1 MNGLYSIVGFIAWG
15 LAVFETPI
23 YAGEGDILI
32 GSVGMSLDQRMRQAE
47 AGGFSGVVL
56 AAHKG
61 HIIIAKGY
69 GWADKEHGIT
79 FDSSTVFDIGSI
91 TKQFTAAAIVK
102 LETMGKL
109 RVNDLMSLYIQGVP
123 EDKATITIH
132 QLLTHTAGF
141 PDSLGDDYE
150 KADTEGFLKLA
161 LGCKLRHT
169 PGEKN
174 SYSNVGYSLLGII
187 IEKVSGM
194 SYETFLRKELLTPAG
209 MDATGYVLP
218 DWKTRRV
225 AHGYQSGWKDWGTPL
240 DHPWGCDGPWWH
252 LKANGGI
259 LSNVHDMYRWHQ
271 ALSSGG
277 VLPAEAVAK
286 LQTAYVKESGLL
298 PSTSYGYGWVVE
310 KTKDGK
316 TMISHNGSNAIF
328 YAEIRRWIED
338 DKVLIVAS
346 NRADFWA
353 LKIVKNLSEILLG
366 ETVGVAS
373 SSAKE

>member
-1 MNGLYSIVGFIAWG
+1 MGFLAWG

-23 YAGEGDILI
+23 CAEERDILA
-32 GSVGMSLDQRMRQAE
+32 GSVGTSLDQRMRQAE
-47 AGGFSGVVL
+47 ADGFSGVIL

-61 HIIIAKGY
+61 HIVIAKGY
-69 GWADKEHGIT
+69 GWADKDRGLA

-91 TKQFTAAAIVK
+91 TKQFTGAAIVK

-109 RVNDLMSLYIQGVP
+109 RVDDLMSRYIEGVP

-150 KADTEGFLKLA
+150 KVDTEDFLKLA
-161 LGCKLRHT
+161 LGCKLRHA
-169 PGEKN
+169 PGEKYD
-174 SYSNVGYSLLGII
+174 YSNVGYSLLGII
-187 IEKVSGM
+187 IEKVSKM
-194 SYETFLRKELLTPAG
+194 SFEAFLHSELFAPAG
-209 MDATGYVLP
+209 MEATGYALP
-218 DWKTRRV
+218 DWKTLRV
-225 AHGYQSGWKDWGTPL
+225 ARGYQRGWKDWGTPL
-240 DHPWGCDGPWWH
+240 DHPWGSDGPWWH

-271 ALSSGG
+271 ALGLG
-277 VLPAEAVAK
+277 VVLPPEAVAK

-298 PSTSYGYGWVVE
+298 SSTSYGYGWVVE

-353 LKIVKNLSEILLG
+353 LKIVKSLSEILLG